1 MKVGDT
7 VREVDR
13 RKELNNGKII
23 SIYSDIEGEW
33 TEIDYG
39 NGYNHHVHTCDVELV
54 PEKSDNTSVKFT
66 TAITSHR
73 CDKHREIW
81 STGGKCKSCERELSE
96 ALAKQFE
103 APSQSA
109 RYNIGDKVHYAGE
122 VCEILRFVNDT
133 TLEISYNNGTMI
145 TPTSSVTPVQSARYN
160 EGKVQTREIDPNFIL
175 GIGEVLTKSRA
186 KYDHFNWCKPTKLS
200 TPYES
205 LMRHLLA
212 FQSGE
217 ETDKE
222 TGSHH
227 LLHAATNLMFMYYH
241 ITNNP
246 EESDD
251 RFFKKNI
258 NEKK

>member
-1 MKVGDT
+1 MKAGDT

-33 TEIDYG
+33 AEIDYG

-66 TAITSHR
+66 TAITSHL
-73 CDKHREIW
+73 CDKHREIR
-81 STGGKCKSCERELSE
+81 STGGKCKGCEKELSE
-96 ALAKQFE
+96 ALSKQFE
-103 APSQSA
+103 A
-109 RYNIGDKVHYAGE
+109 
-122 VCEILRFVNDT
+122 
-133 TLEISYNNGTMI
+133 
-145 TPTSSVTPVQSARYN
+145 PVQSARYN

-186 KYDHFNWCKPTKLS
+186 KYEHFNWCKPTKLS

-205 LMRHLLA
+205 LMRHLMA

-251 RFFKKNI
+251 RFFKKAPK
-258 NEKK
+258 EKV